1 MKQPSPQ
8 LVLSAYTQGVFPMAH
23 PEEDNKIYWYA
34 PDPRAIMPIDDF
46 HCPSRLAHTVKK
58 RPFDIW
64 IDRDFDAV
72 VEGCAAPRKTQKQ
85 TWISSGL
92 AAVFSELHRLG
103 FVHTVEAWDGD
114 ELVGG
119 LYGVSI
125 GGFFAGE
132 SMFYRKTDAS
142 KICLVHL
149 VRRLQ
154 DRGFALLD
162 IQFTTD
168 HLEQF
173 GAREIPRDDYEQ
185 RLAEA
190 IEMPCSF
197 VNDDRSGTEGIRIVD
212 AAP

>member
-46 HCPSRLAHTVKK
+46 HCPRRLAHTVKK

-72 VEGCAAPRKTQKQ
+72 VEGCAAPRETQKQ

-154 DRGFALLD
+154 ERGFALLD

-173 GAREIPRDDYEQ
+173 GAREISRDDYEQ

-197 VNDDRSGTEGIRIVD
+197 VNDDRPDTEAIQLVD
-212 AAP
+212 ASQ